1 MTTVNLTLILTPSM
15 YTVISVEMNILYTMH
30 QLYYII
36 SLHYLYTTYF
46 LLQTDMTLV
55 VEQQVR
61 GQLRQECAESVRRR
75 SSIAADVKNN
85 SDICTPTHNVML
97 QLLRDSSVY

>member
-30 QLYYII
+30 HVII

>member
-30 QLYYII
+30 QLYY
-36 SLHYLYTTYF
+36 LYYLYTTYF

>member
-1 MTTVNLTLILTPSM
+1 
-15 YTVISVEMNILYTMH
+15 MH
-30 QLYYII
+30 HVLPV
-36 SLHYLYTTYF
+36 LL

-61 GQLRQECAESVRRR
+61 GQLKQEYAESVRRT
-75 SSIAADVKNN
+75 SNATDTKNN
-85 SDICTPTHNVML
+85 SDICTPTHSVMF

>member
-1 MTTVNLTLILTPSM
+1 MDIPAILHYFIALLIL
-15 YTVISVEMNILYTMH
+15 YHILPV
-30 QLYYII
+30 L
-36 SLHYLYTTYF
+36 L

-61 GQLRQECAESVRRR
+61 GQLRQECAESVRR
-75 SSIAADVKNN
+75 SSIATDAKNN